1 MPQLNVKEALEL
13 CRYEWMQSALE
24 EFIRV
29 MTEDGSTKK
38 EDFLTISSISSRGER
53 QIDPQYCSVVN

>member
-24 EFIRV
+24 EFLRV
-29 MTEDGSTKK
+29 MAEEGTTK
-38 EDFLTISSISSRGER
+38 EDSLSISSISNRGER
-53 QIDPQYCSVVN
+53 QIDPWYCFVV